1 MQDRTLKALE
11 FHKILD
17 SVASY
22 ASSEPAREAVREIRP
37 MRELSY
43 VNELLDE
50 VYEADKIAFE
60 YATNLSFAF
69 DNIDF
74 VLEKA
79 SVMSVLTMGELL
91 RVARMLRVARSVK
104 TTIGKVPDESL
115 KLLKSLANSIYTDK
129 TLEEDIDNAI
139 ISDTEMHDRASDEL
153 RSIRIRIKKTGEQI
167 KSKLYSYLTSPT
179 YSKYLQDNIVTV
191 RGDRYVIPVRAECKS
206 AIPGLIHDQS
216 ASGQTIY
223 VEPMAIVELNNVLK
237 THILEEQAE
246 IERILRKFTV
256 RVSTSVEQIKE
267 SFDKIVRLD
276 VIFAKAYYANAT
288 RSVRPTM
295 NEKGIVRIERGR
307 HPLIDKDKVVPTDIR
322 VGDDFD
328 LLFITGPNT
337 GGKTVSLKLTGLLTI
352 MASSGMYVPCREAEL
367 ALFDDVFCDI
377 GDEQSIEQNLSTFS
391 SHIANIVK
399 IIDNISPNTLVLL
412 DELGAGT
419 DPTEGAS
426 LAMSISSYIKESG
439 AKAIITT
446 HYNELKEYAV
456 VTDRCENASMD
467 FNPLT
472 YNPTYRLIVGT
483 PGASNALLIARK
495 LGLKES
501 IIQEAQAGIQDGK
514 LEFENVLQ
522 ALELARRN
530 ALENQEKTQ
539 KALEEAEETKK
550 AVERERDRLY
560 IQRERLNENVRK
572 ETKRLV
578 EDAMEEA
585 NEIIETLRDIL
596 DEPSEQNLFK
606 ARKLRKSL
614 EKYIISEDNE
624 FEGFGEEAEGEI
636 KVGDIVL
643 VKALKVEGEVK
654 EITKNNVVVRLGKM
668 NSNFKLDA
676 LVKLKSRKKEI
687 KKETTPTTHTLR
699 NEAFS
704 PELMLLGMR
713 ADEASHALEA
723 YLDKALLAGVNEVR
737 IVHGYGTG
745 KLREVVRGALKK
757 HSQVKEYR
765 DGIYGEGERGV
776 TIVKLK
782 R

>member
-74 VLEKA
+74 MLEKA

-223 VEPMAIVELNNVLK
+223 VEPMVIVELNNVLK